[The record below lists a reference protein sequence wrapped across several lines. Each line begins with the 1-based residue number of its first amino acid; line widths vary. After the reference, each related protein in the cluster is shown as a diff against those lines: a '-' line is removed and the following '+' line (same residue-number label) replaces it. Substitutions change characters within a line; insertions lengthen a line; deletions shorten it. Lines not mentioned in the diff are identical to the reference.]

1 MAEQINTNSYKANL
15 EIFSE
20 TLQRLAVDDKNI
32 IAVTSDSRGSG
43 KLVPFGQK
51 FPEQMVE
58 VGIAEQNLVGVAA
71 GLASCGKKVFAV
83 SPACF
88 LTARA
93 LEQIKNDV
101 AYSDNPVNVIG
112 ISAGVSY
119 GALGS
124 THHSLHDYAALRAIN
139 NIMVVAPADNWETE
153 KAIELAAV
161 LNQPVYLRFGK
172 KPMPPLKENNDDV
185 FAFGKGRIISEGDD
199 VAIIATGEAVY
210 PALEAA
216 AKLKAQHINATVISM
231 HTIKP
236 LDTELISLVAGKCKA
251 IVTVEEHSVY
261 GGLGEACASYLL
273 QSGFAKPFKIIGI
286 PDEYTVTGSQTE
298 IMNHYGISKTGIAD
312 TVVELLKKQ

>member
-1 MAEQINTNSYKANL
+1 MAEQVNTNSYKANL

-43 KLVPFGQK
+43 KLVPFGKK

-124 THHSLHDYAALRAIN
+124 THHSLHDYAALRAVN
-139 NIMVVAPADNWETE
+139 NIIVAAPADNWETE
-153 KAIELAAV
+153 KAIELAA
-161 LNQPVYLRFGK
+161 NTDKPVYLRFGK
-172 KPMPPLKENNDDV
+172 KPMPLLKENNDDV
-185 FAFGKGRIISEGDD
+185 FEFGKGRIICEGDD

-216 AKLKAQHINATVISM
+216 EKLKRQNINATVISM

-236 LDTELISLVAGKCKA
+236 LDTELLDTVSKKCKA
-251 IVTVEEHSVY
+251 IITVEEHSIY
-261 GGLGEACASYLL
+261 GGLGEACASHLL

-286 PDEYTVTGSQTE
+286 PDEYTITGSQTE

-312 TVVELLKKQ
+312 TVIELIND